1 LYGSQKLDPIG
12 GSVSPARAA
21 LTSPK
26 AANET
31 PARKTFF
38 IILPQAVVTGALQA
52 LLQIHD
58 HPLVIIREGREKNRC
73 GLPRA
78 FVK

>member
-1 LYGSQKLDPIG
+1 
-12 GSVSPARAA
+12 
-21 LTSPK
+21 
-26 AANET
+26 
-31 PARKTFF
+31 
-38 IILPQAVVTGALQA
+38 LQA
-52 LLQIHD
+52 LLQIHE